1 MRAPRPPISEFC
13 ALTITPLLSA
23 ESIAQCVDTLADQIA
38 EVISDDTICVCLLT
52 GGLWFSADLMRALSR
67 KGRHPIFDA
76 LWLSSY
82 GDAEQSSGQV
92 EVRGGLQRSVL
103 GRQVLLMDDVFDSG
117 LSLSQ
122 AVQIAQAAGSSQVLS
137 AVFARKPWPTERACQ
152 PDFVGWEAPAR
163 FLVGY
168 GMDAGGQYRGFPGI
182 GAMD

>member
-1 MRAPRPPISEFC
+1 V
-13 ALTITPLLSA
+13 TITPLLSA
-23 ESIAQCVDTLADQIA
+23 EKVSECVDTLAAQIA
-38 EVISDDTICVCLLT
+38 EVISDDTVCVCLLT

-67 KGRHPIFDA
+67 KGCHPVFDA

-82 GDAEQSSGQV
+82 GDAEQSSGRV
-92 EVRGGLQRSVL
+92 EIRGGLQRSVQ

-122 AVQIAQAAGSSQVLS
+122 AVQIAQAAGASRVLS
-137 AVFARKPWPTERACQ
+137 AVFARKPWPSERACQ

-168 GMDAGGQYRGFPGI
+168 GMDAGGRYRGYPGI